1 MPDRVSVF
9 APATA
14 SNLGPGFDVLGLA
27 LERPGDLVEAEIGD
41 EPGVEIVEVTGADSL
56 NTNPR
61 ENVVGIAAAAALE
74 RLPGAGHGVRLWL
87 HKQMP
92 LGSGLGSSAASSVGG
107 AVAVNALFGGALSS
121 DDLVACALRGEAAAS
136 GTAHADNVAPSVLG
150 GIVLIRASDPLD
162 LIRLPVPAALRVVL
176 VHPHAQVLTAE
187 ARRLVAERRFAIGQ
201 AVANLGNVAAL
212 VTALHTGDLALLGR
226 SIQDALVE
234 PVRAPLVPAFAE
246 VKRAA
251 LDAGALG
258 CSISGSGPSLLAFA
272 ESDASAAAV
281 ADAMQAA
288 FTAAGLE
295 SDRYVGPVNTAGAG
309 EIQESPSPAGRL
321 RAPDRAPG
329 TSQPTGEIDERLADI
344 ERGRDLK

>member
-1 MPDRVSVF
+1 MPDRVRVF

-27 LERPGDLVEAEIGD
+27 LERPGDVVEAETCD
-41 EPGVEIVEVTGADSL
+41 RPGVEIVEVTGADSL

-74 RLPGAGHGVRLWL
+74 RLRADGRGVRLWL

-107 AVAVNALFGGALSS
+107 AVAVNALFGGVLSS

-150 GIVLIRASDPLD
+150 GIVLIRSSDPLD
-162 LIRLPVPAALRVVL
+162 LIRLPVPDALRIVL
-176 VHPHAQVLTAE
+176 VHPHARVLTAE
-187 ARRLVAERRFAIGQ
+187 ARRRVAERSFTIGQ

-212 VTALHTGDLALLGR
+212 VTALHRDDLALLGR

-234 PVRAPLVPAFAE
+234 PIRAPLVPAFAE

-258 CSISGSGPSLLAFA
+258 CSISGSGPSVLAFA
-272 ESDASAAAV
+272 GSDAAAAAV
-281 ADAMQAA
+281 AGAMQGA
-288 FTAAGLE
+288 FTAAGLV
-295 SDRYVGPVNTAGAG
+295 SDRYVGPVNRAGAG
-309 EIQESPSPAGRL
+309 EVRAKPAPADRL
-321 RAPDRAPG
+321 GALDRALESNPP
-329 TSQPTGEIDERLADI
+329 TSGADS
-344 ERGRDLK
+344 G

>member
-1 MPDRVSVF
+1 MPHRVRVF

-27 LERPGDLVEAEIGD
+27 LERPGDLVEAEIRN

-74 RLPGAGHGVRLWL
+74 LLPAAGRGVRLWL

-107 AVAVNALFGGALSS
+107 AVAVNALFGGVLST

-162 LIRLPVPAALRVVL
+162 LIRLPVPDALRVVL
-176 VHPHAQVLTAE
+176 VHPHVQVLTAE
-187 ARRLVAERRFAIGQ
+187 ARRLVAERRFTIGQ

-212 VTALHTGDLALLGR
+212 VTALHSGDLALLGR

-246 VKRAA
+246 GSKRR
-251 LDAGALG
+251 
-258 CSISGSGPSLLAFA
+258 STPVPS
-272 ESDASAAAV
+272 V
-281 ADAMQAA
+281 ARFPARGRAC
-288 FTAAGLE
+288 
-295 SDRYVGPVNTAGAG
+295 
-309 EIQESPSPAGRL
+309 SPSPAPMSRPRPWPTPWRRSSRRPAWRATVTSGRSTPPA
-321 RAPDRAPG
+321 RACWPKDSDRYKVLVG
-329 TSQPTGEIDERLADI
+329 DSL
-344 ERGRDLK
+344 